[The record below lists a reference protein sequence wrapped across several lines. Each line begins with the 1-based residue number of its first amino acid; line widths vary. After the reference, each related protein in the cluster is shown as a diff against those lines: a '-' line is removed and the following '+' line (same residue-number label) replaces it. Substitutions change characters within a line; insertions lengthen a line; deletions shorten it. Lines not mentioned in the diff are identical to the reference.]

1 MEAPVVPRKR
11 ARAPPP
17 PPARKP
23 HAKMNGNMNGNVNG
37 NVRPSVNGLAPGKEN
52 SHVTNENVD
61 PVQDLDGFVDLDVI
75 LPGGEIKTTKFMAST
90 HMMDLLVQICAKYKR
105 QYPGLSP
112 SSHTMVIPPTEDG
125 EIISYMPS
133 TPIGRLPDVT
143 QVVVRPKNEVVSED
157 RDRWK
162 PVQPKVPSAPERTF
176 RLVVNLP
183 QNQKTF
189 VRVSRK
195 LTVAELY
202 PVICEKCNMDPAR
215 FALREVDKPEVVLDT
230 SRTLEDYNMAEVLV
244 VDTRPGD
251 PRFQPSPYKSP
262 SRPVSAYDEVAAYK
276 PAPLEKSQSMTS
288 LGFKD
293 KVKKSLFSFGAF
305 KNKRKF
311 KFGFKSRRS
320 TVSGEIPYQLGD
332 SASQSSSHQ
341 YARSTSFP
349 STQSPPSPT
358 RSLPQTPLSDHPSTS
373 AQPPVEVV
381 ERRKKRPPPPP
392 PGASKPGADWRHSY
406 AGGDTTLERNRRKP
420 APRPPQTAAMEAPYR
435 AAEAS
440 PTRETIHGA
449 DSQASSPGAE
459 ASIEFNSGDSLT
471 LPRSKRRAPPPP
483 PGTRSPEVVDGD
495 LYQDDMNIR
504 GYNTLPAKPPRPMS
518 YAAPGDL
525 SLEFRPATFDIPPP
539 PDIPPPDVPPSP
551 SPREEEVKMEEEEE
565 DEAVAMLAP
574 PSEYGEASSAATEKP
589 TITQVNEAIDVSE
602 VSIDADFKE
611 EEKMEEGNVA
621 SMYFGAEK
629 ADSDSGDD
637 SDDTGFVTVSTIQS
651 DDRKASDQSASS
663 FSDQST
669 VNISDQSEDRKIT
682 MELADS
688 YPDQSE
694 DVKRNED
701 SAGSYPDQSAVNTSD
716 QSEATQSDPLE
727 LEYLTQTVDS
737 LTEGFSSDESPS
749 VSHGSGQ
756 LDLKEIREETRTIEE
771 THAVS
776 QPETGEVEHTVETPP
791 NVSSELDDAELSS
804 LTESSEEKVGVGRAD
819 SPSISSLSSLS
830 ESNAAPDQSQQKT
843 AEVSNQSKE
852 AIPNGHVASDQS
864 KAWVEMDQSNRVVS
878 NGQAVNGQSE
888 EREDTNVPDTEKV
901 VLREKEGPQQVRV
914 RSFIEVEHEEKKL
927 SSPSHHIVS
936 LEGSVRGF
944 KGHVKSRVV
953 DIDFDK
959 EGEET
964 GNVQEEETAIEESR
978 PPQQT
983 VEHSAPKVREEEREP
998 LKSVRK
1004 DSRDEGKVPEE
1015 KKSEPRSFVSLS
1027 NIKFAHKPDRSS
1039 IGLTNFQVLP
1049 DNAIP
1054 VERVVRK
1061 RSTSI
1066 DKAPEPQVKSEPV
1079 QIQRADTKP
1088 EVISVSSMNKAGPHV
1103 DMTKL
1108 RKQVHKDRPTED
1120 SSQEDGAGPQKP
1132 PAEPQPDKEVIVFP
1146 HTGEPIIKNE
1156 PVRRNTAA
1164 EKRAVYFSAP
1174 RPFSRS
1180 FDKEDVSKEEK
1191 TAHKPAPPKRS
1202 DSFSKSSMHKSPPFT
1217 PSYHKVTSPT
1227 PPQGISAYHTVHP
1240 PHPLKPS
1247 SPPNVASPTES
1258 EPRPPWA
1265 AANSAAPLD
1274 VHIKPAFIVPPPH
1287 PIKPTPPDS
1296 QEEGSRRQGFYAFG
1310 AKLRPA
1316 SANYSSHFAT
1326 ETQSSASVFKTKYR
1340 PRSEYLETVQPV
1352 DPDDE
1357 SFSPAA
1363 AAGLRPVSERR
1374 LKPLPKKEPDNPH
1387 EKLMTA
1393 IRGVEATVK
1402 LRKVP
1407 RPQTNKVVY
1416 GRVIEKSEHGA
1427 LDPND
1432 EAPPRP
1438 PSPAGYEGPS
1448 VGVSSPEPHDASLG
1462 HVLDKPPSTQTNG
1475 SSNGSSVPAPPP
1487 SRPPPPPYN
1496 HAMAVK
1502 SRTSSGGTQNSDDAV
1517 NARRAAMEAI
1527 KAGNLN
1533 STVKKGV
1540 SQGKHLP
1547 GVTCGPGVA
1556 AAVVQVSPVD
1566 LV

>member
-1 MEAPVVPRKR
+1 MLLSQLKMERKR

-37 NVRPSVNGLAPGKEN
+37 NVRPSINGMAPGKEN
-52 SHVTNENVD
+52 SHMTNENVD
-61 PVQDLDGFVDLDVI
+61 PVQELDGFVDLDVI
-75 LPGGEIKTTKFMAST
+75 LPGGEVKTTKFMAST

-112 SSHTMVIPPTEDG
+112 SSHTMVIPPTEEG
-125 EIISYMPS
+125 EVITYMPS

-176 RLVVNLP
+176 RLIVNLP
-183 QNQKTF
+183 MNQKTF

-195 LTVAELY
+195 LTIAELY

-215 FALREVDKPEVVLDT
+215 FALREVDKPDVVLDT
-230 SRTLEDYNMAEVLV
+230 NWTIDDYNMAEVLV
-244 VDTRPGD
+244 VDTRPGGD

-262 SRPVSAYDEVAAYK
+262 VRPVSAYNDEVAAYK

-311 KFGFKSRRS
+311 KFGEDGGSY
-320 TVSGEIPYQLGD
+320 TGEVEYKLGD
-332 SASQSSSHQ
+332 SASQSSSNQ
-341 YARSTSFP
+341 YTRSTSFP
-349 STQSPPSPT
+349 STTQSPPSPT
-358 RSLPQTPLSDHPSTS
+358 RSLPQTPPQRSPPSQAPS
-373 AQPPVEVV
+373 PPVEVV

-392 PGASKPGADWRHSY
+392 PGATKPDADWRHSY

-440 PTRETIHGA
+440 PTRET

-459 ASIEFNSGDSLT
+459 ASIEFNSGESLT

-495 LYQDDMNIR
+495 MYQDDINIR
-504 GYNTLPAKPPRPMS
+504 GYNTLPTKPPRPMS

-525 SLEFRPATFDIPPP
+525 SLEYRPASFDIPPP
-539 PDIPPPDVPPSP
+539 PDIPPPYVPPSP
-551 SPREEEVKMEEEEE
+551 SPREEEEKMEDVEEDE
-565 DEAVAMLAP
+565 DEAVAMLTA
-574 PSEYGEASSAATEKP
+574 PSEFGGASSAGTLEATTTRAE
-589 TITQVNEAIDVSE
+589 EAIDVAQ
-602 VSIDADFKE
+602 VNIDADFKE
-611 EEKMEEGNVA
+611 EDNVA
-621 SMYFGAEK
+621 SMSFGAEK
-629 ADSDSGDD
+629 AESDSGDD
-637 SDDTGFVTVSTIQS
+637 TDDTGFVTVSTVQS
-651 DDRKASDQSASS
+651 DDRKTSDQSASS
-663 FSDQST
+663 YSDQSA
-669 VNISDQSEDRKIT
+669 VNISDQSEDTKIT
-682 MELADS
+682 VESHA
-688 YPDQSE
+688 DQSR
-694 DVKRNED
+694 DVKLYEE
-701 SAGSYPDQSAVNTSD
+701 SAGSYLDQPAINTFD
-716 QSEATQSDPLE
+716 QSESTQSDPLE

-737 LTEGFSSDESPS
+737 LTEGFSSDDSPS

-756 LDLKEIREETRTIEE
+756 LDLKEITEETRVEE
-771 THAVS
+771 SHALS
-776 QPETGEVEHTVETPP
+776 QPETLEVAP
-791 NVSSELDDAELSS
+791 NVANESDDAELSS

-830 ESNAAPDQSQQKT
+830 ESNTTPDQSQQKSP
-843 AEVSNQSKE
+843 EVSNQSKE
-852 AIPNGHVASDQS
+852 VIPNGHVVGDQS
-864 KAWVEMDQSNRVVS
+864 KVSVEVNQSNEAVS
-878 NGQAVNGQSE
+878 NGQTMYGQLE
-888 EREDTNVPDTEKV
+888 EREDNSVPDSEEV
-901 VLREKEGPQQVRV
+901 VLREKKGPQQVRV
-914 RSFIEVEHEEKKL
+914 RSFIEAEHEEKKM

-964 GNVQEEETAIEESR
+964 ERAEEEETAIEESR
-978 PPQQT
+978 PLQQT
-983 VEHSAPKVREEEREP
+983 VEHSVQKARYDEREP
-998 LKSVRK
+998 LRDARK
-1004 DSRDEGKVPEE
+1004 DSRDEGKGQEE
-1015 KKSEPRSFVSLS
+1015 KKPEVKSFVSLS

-1061 RSTSI
+1061 RSTSV
-1066 DKAPEPQVKSEPV
+1066 DKAPEPQVQKPDSSVKSGPV
-1079 QIQRADTKP
+1079 EVQRA
-1088 EVISVSSMNKAGPHV
+1088 VSPINKAGPHV

-1108 RKQVHKDRPTED
+1108 REQMHKDKSVED
-1120 SSQEDGAGPQKP
+1120 SQEGGTGSQEP
-1132 PAEPQPDKEVIVFP
+1132 PAEPQPEKEVIVFP
-1146 HTGEPIIKNE
+1146 HTGEPIIKTE
-1156 PVRRNTAA
+1156 TVRRNTAA

-1180 FDKEDVSKEEK
+1180 FDKEEKDASKEETK
-1191 TAHKPAPPKRS
+1191 AHKPAPPMRS

-1227 PPQGISAYHTVHP
+1227 PPQGISAYHAVHP

-1247 SPPNVASPTES
+1247 SPPNVASSPEV

-1265 AANSAAPLD
+1265 VANSAAPPD
-1274 VHIKPAFIVPPPH
+1274 VRIKPAFIVPPPH
-1287 PIKPTPPDS
+1287 PIKPTPPDTT
-1296 QEEGSRRQGFYAFG
+1296 QEDGSRRQGFYAFG

-1326 ETQSSASVFKTKYR
+1326 ETQSTASVFKTKYR
-1340 PRSEYLETVQPV
+1340 PRSEYLETVKPV

-1363 AAGLRPVSERR
+1363 AAGLRPASERR
-1374 LKPLPKKEPDNPH
+1374 LKPLPKKQPDNPH
-1387 EKLMTA
+1387 EQLMTA

-1402 LRKVP
+1402 LRKV
-1407 RPQTNKVVY
+1407 
-1416 GRVIEKSEHGA
+1416 
-1427 LDPND
+1427 
-1432 EAPPRP
+1432 
-1438 PSPAGYEGPS
+1438 
-1448 VGVSSPEPHDASLG
+1448 SSPEPDVSFG
-1462 HVLDKPPSTQTNG
+1462 RVLDKPPSTHTNG
-1475 SSNGSSVPAPPP
+1475 SSTANGSSAPPP
-1487 SRPPPPPYN
+1487 PPPSSRPPPPPYN
-1496 HAMAVK
+1496 HAMAAK
-1502 SRTSSGGTQNSDDAV
+1502 SRSSSSSTQNSDDAV

-1533 STVKKGV
+1533 SRLKKV
-1540 SQGKHLP
+1540 SP
-1547 GVTCGPGVA
+1547 RENTF
-1556 AAVVQVSPVD
+1556 QVSPVD

>member
-37 NVRPSVNGLAPGKEN
+37 NVRPSVNGVAPGKEN
-52 SHVTNENVD
+52 SHMTNENVD
-61 PVQDLDGFVDLDVI
+61 PVNELDGFVDLDVV
-75 LPGGEIKTTKFMAST
+75 LPGGEVKTTKFMAST

-125 EIISYMPS
+125 EVITYMPS
-133 TPIGRLPDVT
+133 TPIGRLPDVM
-143 QVVVRPKNEVVSED
+143 QVLVRPKNEVVSED

-176 RLVVNLP
+176 RLIVNLP
-183 QNQKTF
+183 MNQKTF

-195 LTVAELY
+195 LTIAELY

-215 FALREVDKPEVVLDT
+215 FALREVDKPDVVLDT
-230 SRTLEDYNMAEVLV
+230 NWTIEDYNMAEVLV
-244 VDTRPGD
+244 VDTRPAGD

-262 SRPVSAYDEVAAYK
+262 TRPVSSAYNDEVAAYK

-311 KFGFKSRRS
+311 KF
-320 TVSGEIPYQLGD
+320 IGD
-332 SASQSSSHQ
+332 SQSQSSSHQ

-349 STQSPPSPT
+349 STQSPPSPP
-358 RSLPQTPLSDHPSTS
+358 RSLPQTPPQRSPPPQAPS
-373 AQPPVEVV
+373 PPIEVV

-392 PGASKPGADWRHSY
+392 PGVSKPGADWRHSY
-406 AGGDTTLERNRRKP
+406 AGADTTLERNRRKP

-440 PTRETIHGA
+440 PTRETN
-449 DSQASSPGAE
+449 SQASSPGAE
-459 ASIEFNSGDSLT
+459 ASIEFNSGESLT

-483 PGTRSPEVVDGD
+483 PGTRSPDVVDGD
-495 LYQDDMNIR
+495 MYQDDINIR
-504 GYNTLPAKPPRPMS
+504 GYNTLPTKPPRPMS

-525 SLEFRPATFDIPPP
+525 SLEYRPASFDIPPP
-539 PDIPPPDVPPSP
+539 PDIPPPEVPPSP
-551 SPREEEVKMEEEEE
+551 SPREEKMEEVEEDE
-565 DEAVAMLAP
+565 DEAVAMLTA
-574 PSEYGEASSAATEKP
+574 PSEYGEASSAGTAEL
-589 TITQVNEAIDVSE
+589 TITHVNEAIDVSE
-602 VSIDADFKE
+602 VNIDADFKE
-611 EEKMEEGNVA
+611 EGNMV
-621 SMYFGAEK
+621 SMSFGAEK

-637 SDDTGFVTVSTIQS
+637 SDDTGFVTVSTVQS
-651 DDRKASDQSASS
+651 DDRKVSDQSGSSLSDQSA
-663 FSDQST
+663 
-669 VNISDQSEDRKIT
+669 VNISDQSEDAKIT
-682 MELADS
+682 VESAYS
-688 YPDQSE
+688 RPDQSA
-694 DVKRNED
+694 DVKMYEE
-701 SAGSYPDQSAVNTSD
+701 SASSNPDQSAVNTSD
-716 QSEATQSDPLE
+716 QSEATSSDPLE

-737 LTEGFSSDESPS
+737 LTEGFSSDDSPS

-756 LDLKEIREETRTIEE
+756 LDFKEIREETRIVEE
-771 THAVS
+771 SHAVS
-776 QPETGEVEHTVETPP
+776 QPETGEVDHPVETAP

-852 AIPNGHVASDQS
+852 AIPNGHVGSDQS
-864 KAWVEMDQSNRVVS
+864 KVWVEVNQSNEVVS
-878 NGQAVNGQSE
+878 NGQTMYGQSE
-888 EREDTNVPDTEKV
+888 ESDDRSMPDTEEV
-901 VLREKEGPQQVRV
+901 VLREKKGPEQVRV
-914 RSFIEVEHEEKKL
+914 RSFIETEHEEKKM

-959 EGEET
+959 E
-964 GNVQEEETAIEESR
+964 EEETERVEEEEIAIEETR
-978 PPQQT
+978 PVQHT
-983 VEHSAPKVREEEREP
+983 VENSAPKVIEEEREP
-998 LKSVRK
+998 LRSVRK
-1004 DSRDEGKVPEE
+1004 DSRDEGKEHEERKPEQ
-1015 KKSEPRSFVSLS
+1015 RSFVSLS

-1066 DKAPEPQVKSEPV
+1066 DKAPEPQVQNSDVKSVTSEPV
-1079 QIQRADTKP
+1079 QTQRGVTEREP
-1088 EVISVSSMNKAGPHV
+1088 EVITVNKAGPHV

-1108 RKQVHKDRPTED
+1108 RQQMHKDRSMED
-1120 SSQEDGAGPQKP
+1120 SSQEEGTGSQNP
-1132 PAEPQPDKEVIVFP
+1132 EPQQDKEVIVFP
-1146 HTGEPIIKNE
+1146 QRGEPIIKNE
-1156 PVRRNTAA
+1156 PVRRSSAA
-1164 EKRAVYFSAP
+1164 EKRVVYFSTP

-1180 FDKEDVSKEEK
+1180 FDKEEK
-1191 TAHKPAPPKRS
+1191 DAPKDEQKAPRPAPPKRS
-1202 DSFSKSSMHKSPPFT
+1202 DSFSKSSMLHKSPPFT

-1227 PPQGISAYHTVHP
+1227 PPQGISAYHAVHP

-1247 SPPNVASPTES
+1247 SPTNVASSPDV
-1258 EPRPPWA
+1258 EPIPPWA
-1265 AANSAAPLD
+1265 VANSAAPPD
-1274 VHIKPAFIVPPPH
+1274 VRIKPAFIVPPPH
-1287 PIKPTPPDS
+1287 PIKPTPPDTQ

-1310 AKLRPA
+1310 AKLRPS

-1340 PRSEYLETVQPV
+1340 PRSEYLETVKPV

-1363 AAGLRPVSERR
+1363 AAGLRPASERR
-1374 LKPLPKKEPDNPH
+1374 LKPLQKKEPDNPH

-1402 LRKVP
+1402 LRKV
-1407 RPQTNKVVY
+1407 
-1416 GRVIEKSEHGA
+1416 
-1427 LDPND
+1427 
-1432 EAPPRP
+1432 
-1438 PSPAGYEGPS
+1438 
-1448 VGVSSPEPHDASLG
+1448 SSPEPDVSFG
-1462 HVLDKPPSTQTNG
+1462 RVLNKPPSTQTNG
-1475 SSNGSSVPAPPP
+1475 SANGSSAPPPPPP
-1487 SRPPPPPYN
+1487 SRPPPPPYD

-1502 SRTSSGGTQNSDDAV
+1502 SRSSSSSGGTQNSDDAV

-1533 STVKKGV
+1533 SRLKKV
-1540 SQGKHLP
+1540 SP
-1547 GVTCGPGVA
+1547 RENTF
-1556 AAVVQVSPVD
+1556 QVSPVD

>member
-1 MEAPVVPRKR
+1 MQ
-11 ARAPPP
+11 
-17 PPARKP
+17 
-23 HAKMNGNMNGNVNG
+23 
-37 NVRPSVNGLAPGKEN
+37 LA
-52 SHVTNENVD
+52 
-61 PVQDLDGFVDLDVI
+61 
-75 LPGGEIKTTKFMAST
+75 A
-90 HMMDLLVQICAKYKR
+90 
-105 QYPGLSP
+105 
-112 SSHTMVIPPTEDG
+112 
-125 EIISYMPS
+125 
-133 TPIGRLPDVT
+133 
-143 QVVVRPKNEVVSED
+143 
-157 RDRWK
+157 
-162 PVQPKVPSAPERTF
+162 
-176 RLVVNLP
+176 
-183 QNQKTF
+183 
-189 VRVSRK
+189 
-195 LTVAELY
+195 
-202 PVICEKCNMDPAR
+202 
-215 FALREVDKPEVVLDT
+215 
-230 SRTLEDYNMAEVLV
+230 
-244 VDTRPGD
+244 
-251 PRFQPSPYKSP
+251 
-262 SRPVSAYDEVAAYK
+262 
-276 PAPLEKSQSMTS
+276 
-288 LGFKD
+288 
-293 KVKKSLFSFGAF
+293 
-305 KNKRKF
+305 
-311 KFGFKSRRS
+311 
-320 TVSGEIPYQLGD
+320 
-332 SASQSSSHQ
+332 
-341 YARSTSFP
+341 
-349 STQSPPSPT
+349 
-358 RSLPQTPLSDHPSTS
+358 
-373 AQPPVEVV
+373 
-381 ERRKKRPPPPP
+381 
-392 PGASKPGADWRHSY
+392 
-406 AGGDTTLERNRRKP
+406 
-420 APRPPQTAAMEAPYR
+420 
-435 AAEAS
+435 
-440 PTRETIHGA
+440 
-449 DSQASSPGAE
+449 
-459 ASIEFNSGDSLT
+459 
-471 LPRSKRRAPPPP
+471 
-483 PGTRSPEVVDGD
+483 
-495 LYQDDMNIR
+495 
-504 GYNTLPAKPPRPMS
+504 
-518 YAAPGDL
+518 
-525 SLEFRPATFDIPPP
+525 
-539 PDIPPPDVPPSP
+539 
-551 SPREEEVKMEEEEE
+551 
-565 DEAVAMLAP
+565 
-574 PSEYGEASSAATEKP
+574 EKP

-637 SDDTGFVTVSTIQS
+637 SDDTGFVTVSTVQS

-756 LDLKEIREETRTIEE
+756 LDLKEIREETRTIED

-852 AIPNGHVASDQS
+852 AISNGHVASDQS

-888 EREDTNVPDTEKV
+888 EREDGNVPDTEKV

-964 GNVQEEETAIEESR
+964 GNVQEEERAIEESR

-983 VEHSAPKVREEEREP
+983 VENSAPKVREEEREP

-1015 KKSEPRSFVSLS
+1015 KKSEPRNFVSLS

-1108 RKQVHKDRPTED
+1108 RKQVHKDRPMED
-1120 SSQEDGAGPQKP
+1120 PSQEDGAGPQKP

-1217 PSYHKVTSPT
+1217 PSYHK
-1227 PPQGISAYHTVHP
+1227 GISAYHTVHP

-1247 SPPNVASPTES
+1247 SPPNVASPTE
-1258 EPRPPWA
+1258 
-1265 AANSAAPLD
+1265 
-1274 VHIKPAFIVPPPH
+1274 
-1287 PIKPTPPDS
+1287 T
-1296 QEEGSRRQGFYAFG
+1296 
-1310 AKLRPA
+1310 KLRPA

-1402 LRKVP
+1402 LRKV
-1407 RPQTNKVVY
+1407 
-1416 GRVIEKSEHGA
+1416 
-1427 LDPND
+1427 
-1432 EAPPRP
+1432 
-1438 PSPAGYEGPS
+1438 
-1448 VGVSSPEPHDASLG
+1448 SSPEPHDASLG

-1475 SSNGSSVPAPPP
+1475 SSNGSSAPAPPP

-1533 STVKKGV
+1533 SRLKKGLEGEKV
-1540 SQGKHLP
+1540 R
-1547 GVTCGPGVA
+1547 
-1556 AAVVQVSPVD
+1556 VD
-1566 LV
+1566 IYGQESDYQK